1 MIGSWNVEIHTNSF
15 PQKIAS
21 ALGSLSEKIVGAE
34 YEPIAY
40 LGSQI
45 VNGTNH
51 AVLAEQIVTTGRDT
65 KNIVMLTFNEK
76 PNNMEPTLIGID
88 RLVEGGVGFGGAQI
102 DVHTDI
108 PADFMTKWNEA
119 FEGFVGA
126 GVEPFALLG
135 TQVTNGENLIFAAT
149 SIPVAPN
156 AQKKV
161 VIVTINT
168 STKRVCIADVL
179 NSKQTNSLGYA
190 FNW

>member
-76 PNNMEPTLIGID
+76 PNDMEPTLIGID

-108 PADFMTKWNEA
+108 PADFMAKWNEA
-119 FEGFVGA
+119 FEGFVGT
-126 GVEPFALLG
+126 GIEPFAMLG

-190 FNW
+190 FTW